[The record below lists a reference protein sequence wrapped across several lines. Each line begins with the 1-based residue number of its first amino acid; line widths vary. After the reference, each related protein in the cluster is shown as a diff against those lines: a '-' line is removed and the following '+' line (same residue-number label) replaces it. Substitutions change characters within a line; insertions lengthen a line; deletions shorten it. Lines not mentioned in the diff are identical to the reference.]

1 MLSNSLR
8 ILGCFS
14 FDFGSSSTAGLV
26 YPLNSTLRPRAR
38 TFPTGI
44 ELPQYSE
51 GKPRHDT
58 QSGAESGAVGPP
70 ADPELAKVIDAW
82 ETLPANVRAG
92 ILAMIDRAEARTQMP

>member
-51 GKPRHDT
+51 EKPRHDT
-58 QSGAESGAVGPP
+58 QSGAESGAVGAPVEP
-70 ADPELAKVIDAW
+70 DLARIITIW
-82 ETLPANVRAG
+82 NRLPATVRAG
-92 ILAMIDRAEARTQMP
+92 IIAMIDRAEARARTT